1 MTLCELLDDPAVQ
14 AKPELA
20 EQIAELRAEAEMREP
35 RKDGLLAKAA
45 AAMTAGLATS
55 AGLQVLPG
63 LQKLIQAI
71 SGG

>member
-1 MTLCELLDDPAVQ
+1 MTLCELQDNPAVQ

-45 AAMTAGLATS
+45 TAITAGLATS

-71 SGG
+71 SGA

>member
-1 MTLCELLDDPAVQ
+1 MTLCELQDDLAVQ

-45 AAMTAGLATS
+45 TAMTAGLAAS

-63 LQKLIQAI
+63 LQKLIQTI